1 MDIAGILHKVPLFN
15 GLEMQ
20 SLRALTPL
28 FEEEIFTANSKIL
41 REGEFGDS
49 MYIIANGQVSITKY
63 SEGNKEVLI
72 TKLSSGSYFGE
83 VSLFLNQPRSANVIA
98 DEDTTVLRLK
108 KSVFEKQLLKDKT
121 VAINFYRNCLNE
133 TVIRMR
139 DTATDLTSSKTVLDQ
154 KSTRLDQID
163 AELSNAKIIQDYFIS
178 QDQFTSECF
187 KIHGIKQTHIYKPF
201 LEVGGDFLNLKT
213 FSDDKIGFI
222 IADVM
227 GHGISAA
234 LATGVL
240 RSGFT
245 IFSKEFGENPVEL
258 MSHLNGHIYE
268 IFTSLFATGY
278 YALVDMHSS
287 SVKLSKGGHMHPLV
301 WKSNLN
307 NLLPIDLPGPGLGI
321 IPKAQ
326 FHELTIDVGKGDKML
341 FFTDGIIEQRNFEG
355 EMFSHERLEE
365 LFIKFCTTKDE
376 NIVQSIYSEFNVFC
390 DNQELQDDVTLFLLE
405 F

>member
-1 MDIAGILHKVPLFN
+1 MDIARILLKVPLFS
-15 GLEMQ
+15 GVDTL
-20 SLRALTPL
+20 SLSALTPL
-28 FEEEIFTANSKIL
+28 FEEELFAADSKIL

-49 MYIIANGQVSITKY
+49 MYIIVDGLVSITKY
-63 SEGNKEVLI
+63 SDINKEVLI
-72 TKLSSGSYFGE
+72 TKLGNGSYFGE
-83 VSLFLNQPRSANVIA
+83 VALFLNQPRSANVNA
-98 DEDTTVLRLK
+98 EEDTTVLRLK
-108 KSVFEKQLLKDKT
+108 KSVFEKLLLKDKT
-121 VAINFYRNCLNE
+121 LAINFFRNCLNE
-133 TVIRMR
+133 TVSRMR
-139 DTATDLTSSKTVLDQ
+139 DTATNLTSSKTVLDQ
-154 KSTRLDQID
+154 KSTRLDQMD

-178 QDQFTSECF
+178 QDQLTSACF

-201 LEVGGDFLNLKT
+201 LEVGGDFLNVKT

-245 IFSKEFGENPVEL
+245 IFSKEFGEDPVEL
-258 MSHLNGHIYE
+258 MSHLSGHIYE

-287 SVKLSKGGHMHPLV
+287 NVKLSKGGHMHPLV
-301 WKSNLN
+301 WKSKLN
-307 NLLPIDLPGPGLGI
+307 KLLPIDLPGPGLGI

-326 FHELTIDVGKGDKML
+326 FHELTIDVDKGDKML

-365 LFIKFCTTKDE
+365 LYIKFCKNKDD
-376 NIVQSIYSEFNVFC
+376 NIVKSIYSEFNVFC
-390 DNQELQDDVTLFLLE
+390 DNHELQDDVTLFLLE